1 MSSWAT
7 SFTPRVM
14 RFHPLSCISLPQ
26 RRSGQEML
34 VFLSASLAQ
43 QGVKADGGGRFCD
56 GDRGRCVHRPVLVS
70 STPQLHTMCD
80 DDGKG
85 CYRVAAIPNAK
96 RGPSAEIRDAAW
108 GERSYLKSLFEHILD
123 GNCTRPNGRRKIVVD
138 HRLCALGD
146 SPRRAR
152 SAEVANG
159 CVAALGAARSA
170 HAKQPQP
177 PRLVDELGLG
187 GQVAAEHGVVGLR
200 QVRELA
206 NAAAPA
212 HVVLRKFQRARVA
225 QTQLDGADER
235 KQSHREEE
243 EQQAARVCALALVTR
258 AMALLVLVEQP
269 LRAAPWAAA
278 GRRRHSLR
286 LENWQRVNVNDLVF
300 ESPGGMVGRHH
311 KDPLRLLSWAYG
323 RGESTVGER
332 ASREKG
338 EACLAHR
345 ANTPEHRTPETGH
358 RCRPRFAPNRR
369 AM

>member
-108 GERSYLKSLFEHILD
+108 GELSYLKSLFEHILD

-138 HRLCALGD
+138 VRCPVSIPPPVGYGSALPARYASLLWITRSSHD
-146 SPRRAR
+146 RAPC
-152 SAEVANG
+152 S
-159 CVAALGAARSA
+159 
-170 HAKQPQP
+170 QPSI
-177 PRLVDELGLG
+177 V
-187 GQVAAEHGVVGLR
+187 
-200 QVRELA
+200 
-206 NAAAPA
+206 
-212 HVVLRKFQRARVA
+212 
-225 QTQLDGADER
+225 
-235 KQSHREEE
+235 
-243 EQQAARVCALALVTR
+243 
-258 AMALLVLVEQP
+258 
-269 LRAAPWAAA
+269 
-278 GRRRHSLR
+278 
-286 LENWQRVNVNDLVF
+286 
-300 ESPGGMVGRHH
+300 
-311 KDPLRLLSWAYG
+311 
-323 RGESTVGER
+323 
-332 ASREKG
+332 
-338 EACLAHR
+338 
-345 ANTPEHRTPETGH
+345 
-358 RCRPRFAPNRR
+358 
-369 AM
+369 